1 MADIQAEIQKIST
14 AVYGEEVRG
23 AIVNS
28 FTELNSKK
36 PDEADVIANTNDSVK
51 TQNIAS
57 GAVASR
63 HIANGAVKFYHI
75 EDEAINVK
83 KLGNK
88 SVTMA
93 KLADDIT
100 AELNKISGK
109 QTVQYITDTITSIED
124 LIALNDVNTV
134 YNGVMS
140 GFSSKFGQTSDS
152 KYLGFRMWFELTS
165 PAEANSYER
174 IISLSDGT
182 FWTVYGTGSN
192 VRFNQIGYSKKQI
205 DKLISDITIEGGV
218 AVPGADGKS
227 AYEIAVENGF
237 DGTETEWLTSLKGA
251 DGKDGSN
258 GTNGIG
264 IADTDI
270 NDNGDLILFYSDG
283 TQQNLGVVVG
293 ADGANGKD
301 GQDYVLTA
309 ADKSEIANLAT
320 DTIPAYVRTAAE
332 AVANKVLSVTGEA
345 DSGAGNLSGYTNQLL
360 NAIDE
365 GGSPYNDGKGYKT
378 DCRLN
383 SSGVEKNDYT
393 DVCCTG
399 FIPCKAGDV
408 IRFKNITVASSKVTA
423 YIAKYDSDK
432 AFVSV
437 SSAVNEITENSYTVS
452 GTSTAYVRF
461 SFGVISDDSIIT
473 VNEEIGEIATGD
485 TTKAVVPFNLAF
497 ITDLHYDDTQV
508 GRYTAAK
515 KAMDVINETAP
526 IDVEI
531 MGGDYCN
538 NYTATSGGTAVEV
551 RENISKCK
559 KIFSDSRRRL
569 WLRGNHDSNGYPNE
583 RLPKAEIY
591 NRIFRSQH
599 TMVGFVEN
607 ADDPYGCYGYMDFDN
622 AKIRLIVVNTSDNDD
637 FGTATPE
644 QSTHTAP
651 MINSHNV
658 GAKQLQ
664 WIADEALNFSDKE
677 NVNEWGI
684 IFISHVPL
692 YNSNSW
698 YNSHTYVDDNG
709 KSWDCNLINL
719 VSLVTAYRNKIA
731 FTAANNGET
740 VNKDFYAITE
750 TADIIGFFSGH
761 THALTN
767 ISYNGF
773 NFISCPNANGGANV
787 SSDGATYSKSNVGS
801 VGETALS
808 VISVDRTNKKIHAFC
823 YGAGCDREFTY

>member
-28 FTELNSKK
+28 LTELNSKK
-36 PDEADVIANTNDSVK
+36 PDEADVITNTNDSVK

-63 HIANGAVKFYHI
+63 HIANGVVKWYHI
-75 EDEAINVK
+75 EDTAINVN
-83 KLGNK
+83 KLGDK
-88 SVTMA
+88 AVTMA
-93 KLADDIT
+93 KLADDVA
-100 AELNKISGK
+100 AELNKVKSK
-109 QTVQYITDTITSIED
+109 QTVQYITDTITSVED

-140 GFSSKFGQTSDS
+140 GFSKSFGQTSDS
-152 KYLGFRMWFELTS
+152 VHLGFRMWFELTS
-165 PAEANSYER
+165 PKEANSYVR

-182 FWTVYGTGSN
+182 IWGMTGLSGKKP
-192 VRFNQIGYSKKQI
+192 NQLNYTKKQI
-205 DKLISDITIEGGV
+205 DKLISDIAIEGGV
-218 AVPGADGKS
+218 AIPGADGKS

-237 DGTETEWLTSLKGA
+237 SGSEADWLASLK
-251 DGKDGSN
+251 
-258 GTNGIG
+258 
-264 IADTDI
+264 
-270 NDNGDLILFYSDG
+270 
-283 TQQNLGVVVG
+283 
-293 ADGANGKD
+293 GANGKD
-301 GQDYVLTA
+301 GINGTNGQDYVLTV
-309 ADKSEIANLAT
+309 ADKQEIANLAT

-332 AVANKVLSVTGEA
+332 AVANKVLAVTGET
-345 DSGAGNLSGYTNQLL
+345 DSDAGGSVGYTNQLP
-360 NAIDE
+360 ISTDE
-365 GGSPYNDGKGYKT
+365 SGNPYNNGTGFKT
-378 DCRLN
+378 GTRLN

-399 FIPCKAGDV
+399 FISCKAGDV
-408 IRFKNITVASSKVTA
+408 IRFKNITVASSTVTA
-423 YIAKYDSDK
+423 YIAKYDSSK
-432 AFVSV
+432 TFISI
-437 SSAVNEITENSYTVS
+437 SSAVNEITENSYTVT
-452 GTSTAYVRF
+452 GSTTAFVRF

-473 VNEEIGEIATGD
+473 VNEEIGEIATGE
-485 TTKAVVPFNLAF
+485 TAKAVVPFNLAF
-497 ITDLHYDDTQV
+497 ITDLHYTDNQI
-508 GRYTAAK
+508 GRYTSAK
-515 KAMDVINETAP
+515 NAMNVINETAP

-538 NYTATSGGTAVEV
+538 NYTATTGGTAAEA
-551 RENISKCK
+551 RFDISSCK
-559 KIFSDSRRRL
+559 KVFSDSRRRL

-740 VNKDFYAITE
+740 VNKDFSAITE

-787 SSDGATYSKSNVGS
+787 SSDGATYIKSNVGS